1 MQTKKEL
8 GVYTFQAVVQNSQ
21 KRFAER
27 ACCGFP
33 DEKPLTYAQVC
44 QKITE
49 IQGLLHDAGIERG
62 AKVGIYARNSPN
74 WIICYLALV
83 TYGAVA
89 VPLLPDFN
97 AEEVKTALEHAEAAG
112 LFVGKNS
119 LSKVPDS
126 IETVIQLED
135 FSVIRS
141 KIALP
146 ENYSPEHSSFENTYI
161 ASEDDVSTIIYTSG
175 TTGRSK
181 GVVLTNRNLV
191 SNAVAGQYCYRVYKY
206 DVTLSVLP
214 LAHVYE
220 FTVGFMMMFMNGARI
235 VYLPGPPIPRILM
248 PTLKLVRPNIML
260 AVPLIIE
267 KIYKSQVVPA
277 LNKTPLRKKLLNIR
291 LFNKIFSM
299 IAGSKIKKA
308 LGGRIQ
314 FFGLGGSKLDT
325 EIETFLKRARFPYAI
340 GYGLTETSP
349 LLAFS
354 NPKTTKPG
362 SIGFPVPGID
372 LKIINQNDEGV
383 GELVV
388 KGENVMQGYYKAP
401 ELTADS
407 FTEDGY
413 FRTGDLFSQD
423 KNGRLSIRGRL
434 KSMILDAS
442 GENIY
447 PEDIEFVLNQH
458 ETVSESLVVEGENS
472 SLIAIIKLNEEKL
485 KKFEAE
491 EKARLENQT
500 IKEKIDTAIDTVSEN
515 FSSTRDRLLGEI
527 KLFVNSR
534 VNTRSKIQNIEVIDE
549 FEKTASG
556 KIKRYLYGF
565 FGKNKK
571 GREEK

>member
-1 MQTKKEL
+1 
-8 GVYTFQAVVQNSQ
+8 
-21 KRFAER
+21 
-27 ACCGFP
+27 
-33 DEKPLTYAQVC
+33 
-44 QKITE
+44 
-49 IQGLLHDAGIERG
+49 
-62 AKVGIYARNSPN
+62 
-74 WIICYLALV
+74 
-83 TYGAVA
+83 
-89 VPLLPDFN
+89 
-97 AEEVKTALEHAEAAG
+97 
-112 LFVGKNS
+112 
-119 LSKVPDS
+119 
-126 IETVIQLED
+126 
-135 FSVIRS
+135 
-141 KIALP
+141 
-146 ENYSPEHSSFENTYI
+146 
-161 ASEDDVSTIIYTSG
+161 
-175 TTGRSK
+175 
-181 GVVLTNRNLV
+181 
-191 SNAVAGQYCYRVYKY
+191 
-206 DVTLSVLP
+206 
-214 LAHVYE
+214 
-220 FTVGFMMMFMNGARI
+220 
-235 VYLPGPPIPRILM
+235 
-248 PTLKLVRPNIML
+248 
-260 AVPLIIE
+260 
-267 KIYKSQVVPA
+267 
-277 LNKTPLRKKLLNIR
+277 
-291 LFNKIFSM
+291 M